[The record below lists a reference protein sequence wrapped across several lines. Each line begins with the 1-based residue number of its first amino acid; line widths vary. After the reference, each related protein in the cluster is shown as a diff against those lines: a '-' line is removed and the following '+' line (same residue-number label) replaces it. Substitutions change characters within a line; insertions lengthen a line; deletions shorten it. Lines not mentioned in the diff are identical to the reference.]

1 MRLMEQ
7 SGIVDIQSHTMT
19 HTKYFVS
26 DKITGFHHPGADCV
40 YVIGNLFPERLPY
53 YIGDQDFEKLIPYG
67 YPYFEQ
73 KSSIIAKKVTINP
86 SFTHSVIHTFKDFNW
101 TQPYDFGKL
110 FDKIEPIYEDAK
122 NSKSIIESVET
133 DEEYTKRVYFEL
145 SESKR
150 IIENE
155 LNKKVDF
162 CCWPSGDNN
171 NYIHNTAMN
180 FRL

>member
-1 MRLMEQ
+1 MEQ

-40 YVIGNLFPERLPY
+40 YAVGNLFPERLPY

-86 SFTHSVIHTFKDFNW
+86 SFTQSVILQSSRGVPLGESFGQSFNNFAW

-110 FDKIEPIYEDAK
+110 FDKIKPIYEDAK
-122 NSKSIIESVET
+122 NSNSIIQSVET
-133 DEEYTKRVYFEL
+133 DEEYAKRSLF
-145 SESKR
+145 
-150 IIENE
+150 
-155 LNKKVDF
+155 
-162 CCWPSGDNN
+162 
-171 NYIHNTAMN
+171 
-180 FRL
+180 